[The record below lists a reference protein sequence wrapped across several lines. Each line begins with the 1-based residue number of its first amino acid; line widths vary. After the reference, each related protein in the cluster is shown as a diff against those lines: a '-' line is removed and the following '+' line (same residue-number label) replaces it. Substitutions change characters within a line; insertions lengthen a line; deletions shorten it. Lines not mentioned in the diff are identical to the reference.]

1 MKQGRQMPAPFIMN
15 QIVLSDYNL
24 LTAPTM
30 TSGEQRLR
38 NQACA

>member
-1 MKQGRQMPAPFIMN
+1 MKQGRQMPALFVMN

>member
-1 MKQGRQMPAPFIMN
+1 MKQSRQSPALFVMN

-38 NQACA
+38 SQACA